1 MKGFI
6 LAAGFGERLRP
17 ITESMPKS
25 LVPVLNL
32 PSIVYAIFL
41 LKEAGITHIVCN
53 LHYKDRQIIDFFEA
67 HDFFGMSVHFSVEEE
82 ILGTGGGLKKCE
94 PLLGDEAFVLIN
106 SDILLDIHLDDVLEH
121 HRRSSHQATLVLYQT
136 EQAERIGPVRVQGDR
151 VVGFHNRG
159 DSVEDASL
167 IYTGI
172 AVLSPGIFPYL
183 ESDFSSVVDT
193 GYEGLIRRHSV
204 GYTRHRGFWL
214 DIGTLRTF
222 WQANVRHMDQVES
235 LGDRLQKALTMRPHA
250 LSPQAKVDS
259 TSMVDY
265 SVVGGGARVGARAVV
280 EGTVVLPG
288 STVQEEA
295 VIRNAIVH
303 PKGIIDISEE

>member
-1 MKGFI
+1 VKGFI
-6 LAAGFGERLRP
+6 LAAGYGERLRP

-25 LVPVLNL
+25 MVPVLNL
-32 PSIVYAIFL
+32 PSVVYAIFL

-53 LHYKDRQIIDFFEA
+53 LHYKERQIIDFFEA
-67 HDFFGMSVHFSVEEE
+67 HDFFGLNVHFSMEEE

-106 SDILLDIHLDDVLEH
+106 SDIVLDIHLDDVLEY
-121 HRRSSHQATLVLYQT
+121 HRNSSHTATLVLYRT
-136 EQAERIGPVRVQGDR
+136 ERADRIGPVRVQGDR

-183 ESDFSSVVDT
+183 ENDFSSVVDT
-193 GYEGLIRRHSV
+193 GYEGLICHHSV

-214 DIGTLRTF
+214 DIGTLETF
-222 WQANVRHMDQVES
+222 WQANIRHMSRVIS
-235 LGDRLQKALTMRPHA
+235 LGDRIQDVLGMRPHM
-250 LSPQAKVDS
+250 LSPLAKIDS
-259 TSMVDY
+259 SSTVED
-265 SVVGGGARVGARAVV
+265 SVVSAGARVGTRAVV
-280 EGTVVLPG
+280 ESAVVLPG
-288 STVQEEA
+288 STVQEHA
-295 VIRNAIVH
+295 VIRNAVVH
-303 PKGIIDISEE
+303 PEGIIDISEE